1 MNQNQDILRV
11 QLRGTL
17 LDLLRQI
24 QNFDAEGLDTIIFR
38 LEQVASHVIRLSD
51 VNLVD
56 NEIEHLVT
64 DTIGKLQ
71 RVEQLNSVS
80 HFTVGAVYSGQP
92 GRPCLD
98 ISFDQLNYFLNYG
111 ISVPDIA
118 QALGVSK
125 STVFRRMQKHGL
137 SVRGNINPLSDEELD
152 EKIRTILGEF
162 PNAGYRTVISQLT
175 VDGLKPSQMRVRESM
190 RRVDP
195 QGVAV
200 RWLRLTP
207 QRQYRVSGPLAL
219 WHIDGNHKLIR

>member
-1 MNQNQDILRV
+1 M
-11 QLRGTL
+11 
-17 LDLLRQI
+17 
-24 QNFDAEGLDTIIFR
+24 
-38 LEQVASHVIRLSD
+38 
-51 VNLVD
+51 
-56 NEIEHLVT
+56 
-64 DTIGKLQ
+64 
-71 RVEQLNSVS
+71 
-80 HFTVGAVYSGQP
+80 
-92 GRPCLD
+92 
-98 ISFDQLNYFLNYG
+98 
-111 ISVPDIA
+111 PDIA

-125 STVFRRMQKHGL
+125 NTVFRQMQKHGL
-137 SVRGNINPLSDEELD
+137 SAQGNINNLSDEELD

-219 WHIDGNHKLIR
+219 WHIDGNHKRIR